1 MYSIKNEK
9 LFFLILKIIY
19 FISFLINKICVT
31 YIINNYKK
39 LYNTKKLLKTLTLYE
54 LYNTFE
60 NELNSI
66 PDVPTCNERCGAILK
81 GDSKEGLYL
90 LNLCKV
96 ICKIILE
103 VIANNGI
110 YRESPCSGSFI
121 YLNIWLYEH
130 VKKIEAQDS
139 EIDNFYE
146 TLDSIRQIRKSV
158 LEKCPIINFNKDKN
172 GFKDMKY
179 LFEFM
184 HMYKDI
190 KDKITKY
197 YNLND
202 QLYCKHI
209 KSFFQ
214 YYNNIKENCKS
225 KTKPKY
231 CNMISKFKATFIT
244 TDNIK
249 EIYDKCKYEATSC
262 KDDIV
267 IKDDLPCL
275 KEKDISTIPA
285 KRGDINYIVNIIY
298 TATLSAFPIFALLLI
313 LYKVNMFFFF
323 ENINKLRI

>member
-1 MYSIKNEK
+1 MTEPDIEYYKGDNKSQIKE
-9 LFFLILKIIY
+9 LLKTATLY
-19 FISFLINKICVT
+19 
-31 YIINNYKK
+31 K
-39 LYNTKKLLKTLTLYE
+39 LYNTLEHQL
-54 LYNTFE
+54 E
-60 NELNSI
+60 NSPE
-66 PDVPTCNERCGAILK
+66 VGTCNVRCSEKLN
-81 GDSKEGLYL
+81 GDSNEESKL
-90 LNLCKV
+90 LNLCKG
-96 ICKIILE
+96 ICNIILN
-103 VIANNGI
+103 VLNNNGFCKG
-110 YRESPCSGSFI
+110 SSCSGSFI
-121 YLNIWLYEH
+121 YMNIWLYEH
-130 VKKIEAQDS
+130 VKKIRAQDH
-139 EIDNFYE
+139 EINKFYKV
-146 TLDSIRQIRKSV
+146 LDSIMKTDASALNQCYIT
-158 LEKCPIINFNKDKN
+158 NYNDYNKD
-172 GFKDMKY
+172 FMDMKY

>member
-1 MYSIKNEK
+1 MYEPKIEYYKGDNETE
-9 LFFLILKIIY
+9 I
-19 FISFLINKICVT
+19 
-31 YIINNYKK
+31 
-39 LYNTKKLLKTLTLYE
+39 KKLLKTLTLYE

-285 KRGDINYIVNIIY
+285 KRGDINYIFTPLGVYLRSRISKKKNIHNHVGQENYDLLKY
-298 TATLSAFPIFALLLI
+298 TSNVEEISPDNRR
-313 LYKVNMFFFF
+313 YNVMYQ
-323 ENINKLRI
+323 